1 MTSALRALEIRD
13 RHQDRPGLVLHADD
27 DHLAFLDVEAGDDAV
42 DGRGD
47 LGLGQQ
53 VAGAGALGAALGRAS
68 LGGGAAL
75 GGARHGGGGGPDL
88 GRRAGGIGHGRVV
101 LRLGQQAAGAQVGRA
116 RQRLLALGAPCLGG
130 FEFGGRGASLVGGRP
145 RLGFERAETGGGRGR
160 GTGGLHAVETRQHLA
175 GLDAIAFLHLE
186 TDQTAHGTRPD
197 VGIARRH
204 DLARG
209 GHERGE
215 RVGAGDGA
223 HVHVDAVGTAAADHH
238 GHRDEGED
246 DEGQQ
251 QTARGHHGKCIVSTR
266 QSIDHVPVTRGL
278 SDSRG
283 VQPRSSMSRPSRLRA
298 ITDAV
303 GQGLRAAAGHR
314 LRSALGGLA
323 IAAAV
328 ATIVIVV
335 AALDGVAAYAR
346 TTTSRA
352 FGADTFLI
360 AQVAS
365 PGRVSRRELQQQLQ
379 RNPAIRRI
387 ELTAIERLAGGL
399 VEYAPNAQTRAEV
412 AAGGRTYE
420 NGAITGTWSTLA
432 GLRDLAIVRG
442 RFFRPDE
449 DRSGAQVAVIGAD
462 VAAALYPVEDALG
475 KPIRIAGRR
484 FEVIG
489 LQDTLGNSGGASLDR
504 YVWIPLSAYER
515 AFGAPRS
522 LQIFAKTTD
531 GRPAVDG
538 EDRAR
543 VSLRAIR
550 GLAPGTTDT
559 FDLLTPDAARSFVLN
574 LSQRIGAAAAPIS
587 AMALLAAIIV
597 VTNTV
602 LVSVTTRTREI
613 GVRRALGASR
623 TRIVQEVLAEAVVVA
638 IVGGATGVVVASGLV
653 QLLAAAL
660 GVPIEVSGATL
671 AVAIGAAGLS
681 GVLAGWYPAR
691 RATRLDV
698 ITALRSE

>member
-1 MTSALRALEIRD
+1 MA
-13 RHQDRPGLVLHADD
+13 
-27 DHLAFLDVEAGDDAV
+27 
-42 DGRGD
+42 
-47 LGLGQQ
+47 
-53 VAGAGALGAALGRAS
+53 
-68 LGGGAAL
+68 
-75 GGARHGGGGGPDL
+75 
-88 GRRAGGIGHGRVV
+88 
-101 LRLGQQAAGAQVGRA
+101 
-116 RQRLLALGAPCLGG
+116 
-130 FEFGGRGASLVGGRP
+130 
-145 RLGFERAETGGGRGR
+145 
-160 GTGGLHAVETRQHLA
+160 
-175 GLDAIAFLHLE
+175 
-186 TDQTAHGTRPD
+186 
-197 VGIARRH
+197 
-204 DLARG
+204 
-209 GHERGE
+209 
-215 RVGAGDGA
+215 
-223 HVHVDAVGTAAADHH
+223 
-238 GHRDEGED
+238 
-246 DEGQQ
+246 
-251 QTARGHHGKCIVSTR
+251 
-266 QSIDHVPVTRGL
+266 
-278 SDSRG
+278 
-283 VQPRSSMSRPSRLRA
+283 
-298 ITDAV
+298 
-303 GQGLRAAAGHR
+303 HR
-314 LRSALGGLA
+314 LRSSLGALA

-346 TTTSRA
+346 ITTARA

-387 ELTAIERLAGGL
+387 ELTAIERLSGGL

-432 GLRDLAIVRG
+432 DLRDLAIVRG

-462 VAAALYPVEDALG
+462 VAATLYPAQDALG
-475 KPIRIAGRR
+475 QSIRIAGRR

-531 GRPAVDG
+531 GRPSVDG

-543 VSLRAIR
+543 VSLRAAR
-550 GLAPGTTDT
+550 SLAPGTPDN

-574 LSQRIGAAAAPIS
+574 LSQRIGAAAGPIS
-587 AMALLAAIIV
+587 AMALLAAIVV

-623 TRIVQEVLAEAVVVA
+623 ARIMQEVLSEAVVVA
-638 IVGGATGVVVASGLV
+638 IVGGALGVLTASGLV
-653 QLLAAAL
+653 QLLARTL
-660 GVPIEVSGATL
+660 GVPIGVSATTL
-671 AVAIGAAGLS
+671 VVAIAAAGLS
-681 GVLAGWYPAR
+681 GILAGWYPAR